1 MQILSGI
8 PEIIVAI
15 FNRDNFIFE
24 IYPKLFLVFE
34 YHYDQGK
41 WGLRFCIKAHSGLMA
56 ITLDISSRRISRF
69 ETFDKMKFL
78 VVSLALVA
86 VVVAQHQ
93 QQPVAILRQAQD
105 ISPEGSYNYAYETEN
120 GISASEQ
127 GSPQP
132 VGPKGEPVVVAQGQ
146 YQYTAPDGTPIAV
159 SYSADENGYH
169 PQGAHLPVAPPVP
182 EQIQRAVDYVLA
194 HPQPENL
201 NKFIHH

>member
-1 MQILSGI
+1 
-8 PEIIVAI
+8 
-15 FNRDNFIFE
+15 
-24 IYPKLFLVFE
+24 
-34 YHYDQGK
+34 
-41 WGLRFCIKAHSGLMA
+41 MA

-201 NKFIHH
+201 NKFSHH